1 MHVWLMAVSMALGSW
16 IVGYITFDDG
26 RDSRRSETRAM
37 DGGIIPPR
45 TTDVQAMDGGIIPP
59 PKR

>member
-1 MHVWLMAVSMALGSW
+1 MHVWLMAVSVALGSW

-26 RDSRRSETRAM
+26 RDSPRSGNRAM